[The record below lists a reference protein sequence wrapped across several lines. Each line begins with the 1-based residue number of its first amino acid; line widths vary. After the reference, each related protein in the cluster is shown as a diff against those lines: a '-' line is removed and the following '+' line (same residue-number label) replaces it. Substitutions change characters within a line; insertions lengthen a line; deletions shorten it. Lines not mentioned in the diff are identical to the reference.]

1 MSHSIK
7 QDPFVFPS
15 IEQSF
20 LIVIMLAV
28 KADKIFSQSEKE
40 VIKQSLLPM
49 KLFENYSEEQL
60 SSAIKKALLRIE
72 IEGEDIALREAA
84 KNLPSELHKFTFSLA
99 VDLIVSDSKITQA
112 EQVVLDKIQHTLSI
126 SINLAQRIIS
136 EKSLRIN
143 LLKFNF

>member
-7 QDPFVFPS
+7 QARFVFPS

-20 LIVIMLAV
+20 LIIIMLAV

-49 KLFENYSEEQL
+49 KLFENYSEQQL

-72 IEGEDIALREAA
+72 IKGEDIALREAA
-84 KNLPSELHKFTFSLA
+84 KNLPSELHQLTFSLA

-112 EQVVLDKIQHTLSI
+112 EQMVLDKIQHTLSI

-143 LLKFNF
+143 LLKINF